1 MTLYERIKELSRER
15 HITIAEL
22 ENHLEFRNGSMRRW
36 DLHQPSVDKLQKV
49 ADYFD
54 VSTDYLLGRTDK
66 KHYYDLTD
74 KDNAD
79 IGKQV
84 DNMLAGLDSK
94 AEVNYYGEPM
104 TDEDRSK
111 MRVAM
116 IAALQ
121 AAQIES
127 RKKFTPKKYRDND

>member
-1 MTLYERIKELSRER
+1 MNTYSRIKELADTHKIS
-15 HITIAEL
+15 ISEL
-22 ENHLEFRNGSMRRW
+22 ERTLKLSNGSVSKWAKSMPNSKY
-36 DLHQPSVDKLQKV
+36 LTKV

-74 KDNAD
+74 KDNRD
-79 IGKQV
+79 IGKEV
-84 DNMLAGLDSK
+84 DRMLAGLETN

-104 TDEDRSK
+104 TDEDKER

-116 IAALQ
+116 TAALQ
-121 AAQIES
+121 AAQIEA
-127 RKKFTPKKYRDND
+127 RKKFTPKKYRDKN

>member
-1 MTLYERIKELSRER
+1 MNTYSRIKELADTHKIS
-15 HITIAEL
+15 ISEL
-22 ENHLEFRNGSMRRW
+22 ERTLKLSNGSVSKWAKSMPNSKY
-36 DLHQPSVDKLQKV
+36 LTKV

-74 KDNAD
+74 KDNRD
-79 IGKQV
+79 IGKEV
-84 DNMLAGLDSK
+84 DRMLAGLETD

-104 TDEDRSK
+104 TDEDKER

-116 IAALQ
+116 TAALQ
-121 AAQIES
+121 AAQIEA
-127 RKKFTPKKYRDND
+127 RKKFTPKKYRDKN